1 MSVEGAGGNP
11 GNRPRPVRTAPSR
24 PPSPAFGWNVAVIV
38 VGVLIAVI
46 GLINGL
52 AANPDNN
59 ALRQTVGALWVI
71 QGFLG
76 LLIAA
81 VGILGASLISAL
93 NMQMEPRANPEV
105 PPGPVSGE
113 VVGHFEPAEA
123 PFPKAWDLRMR
134 FIN

>member
-1 MSVEGAGGNP
+1 
-11 GNRPRPVRTAPSR
+11 
-24 PPSPAFGWNVAVIV
+24 VIV

-113 VVGHFEPAEA
+113 VVGLFEPAEA
-123 PFPKAWDLRMR
+123 PFPKAWNLRMR